1 MSIACALFGCRE
13 SLVYLSVC
21 VPVFLKLCECAA
33 SVASNPTV
41 VSWRFVSRFV
51 LELVAYLRT
60 FVSGTGA
67 LHGVMLVHTAWMI
80 SLVRM
85 TTRVL

>member
-1 MSIACALFGCRE
+1 MCALYGCCE

-21 VPVFLKLCECAA
+21 VPVFLKLCEWAA

-67 LHGVMLVHTAWMI
+67 LHGVMLVHTAWII

-85 TTRVL
+85 TMRVL